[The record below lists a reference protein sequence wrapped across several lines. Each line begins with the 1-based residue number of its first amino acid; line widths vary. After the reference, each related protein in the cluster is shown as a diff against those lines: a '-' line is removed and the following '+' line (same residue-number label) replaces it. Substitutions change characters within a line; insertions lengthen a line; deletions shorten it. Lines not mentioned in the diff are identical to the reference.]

1 VQLRDNV
8 RGQPRPSCAPLVD
21 HRVQVQPKEKFMST
35 SERRRIIEQ
44 HALSD
49 LPPLGTHERDETG
62 LQLQETLVELID
74 LSLLGKQLH
83 WSVAGQFFRSLH
95 LQLDE
100 LIDSW
105 RELADTVAE
114 RAVAIGF
121 FPDGQAAT
129 IARDSA
135 LEAVD
140 RGVIEDRAVV
150 SELTSRLA
158 EAGER
163 IRSRMD
169 RLGELDAASQDVLIE
184 VLRALEQQ
192 LWMVRAQRPA

>member
-1 VQLRDNV
+1 
-8 RGQPRPSCAPLVD
+8 
-21 HRVQVQPKEKFMST
+21 
-35 SERRRIIEQ
+35 
-44 HALSD
+44 SD

-83 WSVAGQFFRSLH
+83 WSVVGQFFRSLH

-100 LIDSW
+100 LIASW

-158 EAGER
+158 EASER
-163 IRSRMD
+163 IRARMD
-169 RLGELDAASQDVLIE
+169 RLGELDTASQDVLIE
-184 VLRALEQQ
+184 VLRALEQA
-192 LWMVRAQRPA
+192 LWMVRAQRPS